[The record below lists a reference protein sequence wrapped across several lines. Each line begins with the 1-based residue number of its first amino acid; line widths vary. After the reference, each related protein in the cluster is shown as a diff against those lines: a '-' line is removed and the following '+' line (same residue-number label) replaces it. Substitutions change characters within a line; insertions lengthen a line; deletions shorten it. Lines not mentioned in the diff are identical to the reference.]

1 MTDFLNRRTTL
12 LGFGSLILAAC
23 TKKKDDEELGTNYPQ
38 GTGPGGRDGQG
49 GGGRGGL
56 GGTGPG
62 SSHEFKNTVG
72 DTVRFEEDSSELSSE
87 GRRVVDG
94 QAAWLSKYNSY
105 SFSVEGHADER
116 GTREY
121 NLALGSRRAN
131 TVKDYLV
138 AKGIS
143 SSRIRTISYGKERP
157 LASCDAASCW
167 SQNRRAVTN
176 LGG

>member
-1 MTDFLNRRTTL
+1 MTDFLTRRSAF
-12 LGFGSLILAAC
+12 LGFSSLLLAAC
-23 TKKKDDEELGTNYPQ
+23 SKKKEDDEGGTNYPN
-38 GTGPGGRDGQG
+38 GGQG
-49 GGGRGGL
+49 GQGGYGRGGL
-56 GGTGPG
+56 AGTGPG

-87 GRRVVDG
+87 GRSVVDG
-94 QAAWLSKYNSY
+94 QATWLAKYNSY
-105 SFSVEGHADER
+105 SFTVEGHADER

-143 SSRIRTISYGKERP
+143 SARIRTLSYGKERP
-157 LASCDAASCW
+157 LAGCDAASCW

-176 LGG
+176 LGS